1 MSTGKDAPAP
11 ETDLFV
17 RRHACEE
24 YLHPVDDA
32 YNKGLRV
39 CADLARRLE
48 RERNELRDL
57 YKLDTQCL
65 RAERNEAR
73 AELRRCHNE
82 YIEVSHNREAK
93 METLQSSHDAAWR
106 RYNETDAAYQAA
118 LDENQALRAAL
129 RVAAGQR
136 GGKHCPECG
145 LDSAHFDDCRHH
157 ATESKVMQ

>member
-1 MSTGKDAPAP
+1 M
-11 ETDLFV
+11 EC
-17 RRHACEE
+17 RR
-24 YLHPVDDA
+24 D
-32 YNKGLRV
+32 
-39 CADLARRLE
+39 
-48 RERNELRDL
+48 ELRESLGLTRKVIAAIIADDGDTVPGVASRLVARYRDL
-57 YKLDTQCL
+57 RDRTETTQKAIK
-65 RAERNEAR
+65 AECDEAR
-73 AELRRCHNE
+73 ESLRRCHNE
-82 YIEVSHNREAK
+82 YIEVSHDREAK

-136 GGKHCPECG
+136 DGKPCHECG